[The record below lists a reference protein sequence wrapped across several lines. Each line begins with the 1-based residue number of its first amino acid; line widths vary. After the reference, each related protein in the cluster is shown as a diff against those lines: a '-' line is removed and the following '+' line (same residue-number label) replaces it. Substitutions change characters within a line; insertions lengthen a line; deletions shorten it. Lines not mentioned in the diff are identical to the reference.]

1 MRRLSDY
8 EPFTSGLL
16 SLMAR
21 ETRFKSRPRLD
32 QVLAEEPRLIVVFS
46 HSSPLSWLPAPCLLT
61 AHACARGGGART
73 PVAVMDKFFYS
84 VPPLRW
90 LAEWVSQN
98 EKLLTFEELV
108 ERFQSIDR
116 GDLVVFPEGSNCFFG
131 PPEEIQEFRSPRFME
146 LAIRTRTPLLTVVH
160 RGSESWGLKLK
171 VSADQYEQMVEHW
184 KLPEF
189 AQKFLGDR
197 LKRSG
202 LLVLPWLPKPMPRFA
217 MLADL
222 YRPRELELSNDVE
235 IRRLQVAEEAERVRA
250 HMREQL
256 RELDTWLEES
266 ASEDA
271 RET

>member
-1 MRRLSDY
+1 
-8 EPFTSGLL
+8 
-16 SLMAR
+16 
-21 ETRFKSRPRLD
+21 
-32 QVLAEEPRLIVVFS
+32 
-46 HSSPLSWLPAPCLLT
+46 
-61 AHACARGGGART
+61 
-73 PVAVMDKFFYS
+73 MDKFFYS